1 MLRSAPLAICQE
13 FRTPLASSLMQ
24 LESLL
29 LENNQLSPC
38 LQETV
43 WLAVKQLNLLLC
55 LVNNVID
62 QRMIEKK
69 MF

>member
-1 MLRSAPLAICQE
+1 
-13 FRTPLASSLMQ
+13 MQ

-29 LENNQLSPC
+29 LENNQLSPY

-55 LVNNVID
+55 RVNDVID
-62 QRMIEKK
+62 LRMIETK